1 MKQQT
6 WWFRGFLLI
15 RRFFFLINFLLVLYT
30 LLVYQLAYEADI
42 RHWAAGFLML
52 SLPLVW
58 LANIFF
64 LLVWAIGGSWKLFL
78 SAIVIVLGYPFWQR
92 TFQFNPPADA
102 LPPHAISVLS
112 YNTMYMDYFDYYDQG
127 DTAAVK
133 YFVASLPL
141 LDADIECYQELYN
154 DDQFKDFQILRKL
167 KRSNQY
173 YTYMHATE
181 GNDQG
186 QGAIGLAIFS
196 KYKMFN
202 KREVYWKLNNN
213 GILAVDMAV
222 GDDTITVINSQMHS
236 MGIRL
241 GRVLDARNDKLLAE
255 TEARTVLGQLKSGFQ
270 ERVHQ
275 TAELEKVIRESKY
288 PIILCGDLN
297 ELPYGYAYGR
307 IRKYLANSFEERG
320 RGFGFTY
327 NHLPRYI
334 RIDHVFYQKDSF
346 SILGFNTLNT
356 LPFSDHYPVKAYF
369 VPVSKSDSGATRVSL
384 P

>member
-1 MKQQT
+1 MKQQSG
-6 WWFRGFLLI
+6 WFRGFLVI
-15 RRFFFLINFLLVLYT
+15 RRFFFLLNFLLVLYT

-42 RHWAAGFLML
+42 KHWVAGFLMM
-52 SLPLVW
+52 SLPFVW
-58 LANIFF
+58 IANVFF
-64 LLVWAIGGSWKLFL
+64 MLIWAIGGSWKLLL
-78 SAIVIVLGYPFWQR
+78 SAVVIALGFPFWQR
-92 TFQFNPPADA
+92 TFQFNPPAEA
-102 LPPHAISVLS
+102 MPPHAISVLS
-112 YNTMYMDYFDYYDQG
+112 YNTMYMDYFDYYNQG
-127 DTAAVK
+127 DTASVK
-133 YFVASLPL
+133 YFVASAPL

-154 DDQFKDFQILRKL
+154 DDQFVDFQILRKL
-167 KRSNQY
+167 KRSNQF

-222 GDDTITVINSQMHS
+222 GQDTITVINMQMHS

-241 GRVLDARNDKLLAE
+241 GRVLAVRNDKDRVKD
-255 TEARTVLGQLKSGFQ
+255 EARTVLGQLKAGFQ
-270 ERVHQ
+270 ERIHQ
-275 TAELEKVIRESKY
+275 TAELEKIIRESRY

-307 IRKYLANSFEERG
+307 IRKYLANGFEERG

-334 RIDHVFYQKDSF
+334 RIDHVFFQQDHF
-346 SILGFNTLNT
+346 TILGFNTLNT
-356 LPFSDHYPVKAYF
+356 LPFSDHYPVKAYLM
-369 VPVSKSDSGATRVSL
+369 PKSKSDAWPTD
-384 P
+384 